1 MDIGQIDYVI
11 SYDCPKFIKTYIH
24 RVGRTARAGKHGY
37 AITLLSGKSEDK
49 QFNNIMKEAGRSIDN
64 MPTEETVDQTK
75 LNYDTYGKVKEL
87 TAKVLKEE
95 NQNMPSNNR
104 KRQKI

>member
-75 LNYDTYGKVKEL
+75 LNYDAYEKVKEL

-95 NQNMPSNNR
+95 TQNMTSNNR